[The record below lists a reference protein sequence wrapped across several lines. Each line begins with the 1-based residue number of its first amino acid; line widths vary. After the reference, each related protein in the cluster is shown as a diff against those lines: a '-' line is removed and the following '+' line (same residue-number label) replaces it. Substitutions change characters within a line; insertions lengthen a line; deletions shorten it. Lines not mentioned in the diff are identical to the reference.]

1 MNNKVKYKQS
11 FADALDVKLDVLKE
25 TLKYNEIAEWDSIG
39 HMTLISKLEEEFS
52 PLLLSIFFD
61 ITLQP
66 ISIGIALN
74 FIVILLMLFC
84 SALISGAEVA
94 YFSLTPNDVE
104 DLNQEKS
111 KKALLTLKLLE
122 KPNKLLATIL
132 ITNNFINIGII
143 ILSTYLTASIFQF
156 PENSIME
163 FMFQI
168 VVITFVIVLFG
179 EITPKIY
186 ANRNALWFSKW
197 MSIPLNLSSKL
208 FSPLSYL
215 LTSSTAFIDKRLK
228 RKKEVVSMDEIAE
241 ALELTTETDP
251 NEEEQKI
258 LKSIVEFGNID
269 VKEIMKSRVDVV
281 AIEQK
286 LLFEKVIDLVVDSG
300 FSRIPVYK
308 ENFDDVIGIL
318 YVKDLIPHLDQKSDF
333 KWQDLI
339 RSAYFVPETK
349 MINDLLKEFQDKKIH
364 LAIVVDEY
372 GGTSGIVTLEDIL
385 EEIVGDITDEFDDD
399 GNIFSVLD
407 DYNFIF
413 EGKISLN
420 DFLKTVKGEIDYFDG
435 VKGDSDSLA
444 GLILEL
450 KGGIPSKGEIIKF
463 APYIFTI
470 ESSDSRKIK
479 RIKVQI
485 KKDE

>member
-1 MNNKVKYKQS
+1 
-11 FADALDVKLDVLKE
+11 
-25 TLKYNEIAEWDSIG
+25 
-39 HMTLISKLEEEFS
+39 LEEEFS

-179 EITPKIY
+179 EITPKVY

-339 RSAYFVPETK
+339 RSAYYVPETK
-349 MINDLLKEFQDKKIH
+349 MISDLLKEFQYKKIH

-399 GNIFSVLD
+399 GNVFSILD
-407 DYNFIF
+407 EHNFIF

-420 DFLKTVKGEIDYFDG
+420 DFLKTVKGETDYFDD

-450 KGGIPSKGEIIKF
+450 KGVIPNKGEVIKF

>member
-1 MNNKVKYKQS
+1 M
-11 FADALDVKLDVLKE
+11 
-25 TLKYNEIAEWDSIG
+25 
-39 HMTLISKLEEEFS
+39 EEEFS

-94 YFSLTPNDVE
+94 YFSLTPNNVKY
-104 DLNQEKS
+104 LNQEKS

-143 ILSTYLTASIFQF
+143 ILSTYFTASIFQSL
-156 PENSIME
+156 ENSIME

-168 VVITFVIVLFG
+168 VVITFIIVLFG
-179 EITPKIY
+179 EITPKVY

-215 LTSSTAFIDKRLK
+215 LTSSTSFIDKRLK

-241 ALELTTETDP
+241 ALELTAETDP

-333 KWQDLI
+333 KWQNLI

-349 MINDLLKEFQDKKIH
+349 MISDLLKEFQDKKIH

-399 GNIFSVLD
+399 GNVFSILD
-407 DYNFIF
+407 EHNFIF

-420 DFLKTVKGEIDYFDG
+420 DFLKTVKGETDYFDD

-444 GLILEL
+444 GLISEL
-450 KGGIPSKGEIIKF
+450 KGAIPKKGEVIKF

-470 ESSDSRKIK
+470 ESSDRRKIK

>member
-1 MNNKVKYKQS
+1 M
-11 FADALDVKLDVLKE
+11 
-25 TLKYNEIAEWDSIG
+25 
-39 HMTLISKLEEEFS
+39 EEEFS

-66 ISIGIALN
+66 ISIGIAFN

-179 EITPKIY
+179 EITPKVY

-208 FSPLSYL
+208 FSPLSHL

-228 RKKEVVSMDEIAE
+228 RKKEVVSMDELAE

-339 RSAYFVPETK
+339 RSAYYVPETK
-349 MINDLLKEFQDKKIH
+349 MISDLLKEFQYKKIH

-399 GNIFSVLD
+399 GNVFSILD
-407 DYNFIF
+407 EHNFIF

-420 DFLKTVKGEIDYFDG
+420 DFLKTVKGETDYFDD

-450 KGGIPSKGEIIKF
+450 KGVIPNKGEVIKF

>member
-1 MNNKVKYKQS
+1 M
-11 FADALDVKLDVLKE
+11 
-25 TLKYNEIAEWDSIG
+25 
-39 HMTLISKLEEEFS
+39 EEEFS

-66 ISIGIALN
+66 ISIGIAFN

-179 EITPKIY
+179 EITPKVY

-228 RKKEVVSMDEIAE
+228 RKKEVVSMDELAE

-339 RSAYFVPETK
+339 RSAYYVPETK
-349 MINDLLKEFQDKKIH
+349 MISDLLKEFQYKKIH

-399 GNIFSVLD
+399 GNVFSILD
-407 DYNFIF
+407 EHNFIF

-420 DFLKTVKGEIDYFDG
+420 DFLKTVKGETDYFDD

-450 KGGIPSKGEIIKF
+450 KGVIPNKGEVIKF

>member
-1 MNNKVKYKQS
+1 I
-11 FADALDVKLDVLKE
+11 
-25 TLKYNEIAEWDSIG
+25 TP
-39 HMTLISKLEEEFS
+39 KLEEEFS

-179 EITPKIY
+179 EITPKVY

-450 KGGIPSKGEIIKF
+450 KGVIPSKGEIIKF

>member
-1 MNNKVKYKQS
+1 M
-11 FADALDVKLDVLKE
+11 
-25 TLKYNEIAEWDSIG
+25 
-39 HMTLISKLEEEFS
+39 EEEFS

-66 ISIGIALN
+66 ISIGIAFN

-179 EITPKIY
+179 EITPKVY

-208 FSPLSYL
+208 FSPLSHL

-228 RKKEVVSMDEIAE
+228 RKKEVVSMDELAE

-349 MINDLLKEFQDKKIH
+349 MISDLLKEFQYKKIH

-399 GNIFSVLD
+399 GNVFSILD
-407 DYNFIF
+407 EHNFIF

-420 DFLKTVKGEIDYFDG
+420 DFLKTVKGETDYFDD

-450 KGGIPSKGEIIKF
+450 KGVIPNKGEVIKF

>member
-1 MNNKVKYKQS
+1 M
-11 FADALDVKLDVLKE
+11 
-25 TLKYNEIAEWDSIG
+25 
-39 HMTLISKLEEEFS
+39 EEEFS

-179 EITPKIY
+179 EITPKVY

-241 ALELTTETDP
+241 ALELITETDP

-286 LLFEKVIDLVVDSG
+286 LLFEKVIELVVDSG

-318 YVKDLIPHLDQKSDF
+318 YVKDLISHLDQKSDF

-399 GNIFSVLD
+399 GNFFSVLD
-407 DYNFIF
+407 EHNFIF

-420 DFLKTVKGEIDYFDG
+420 DFLKTVKGETDYFDD

-450 KGGIPSKGEIIKF
+450 KGVIPNKGEVIKF

>member
-1 MNNKVKYKQS
+1 M
-11 FADALDVKLDVLKE
+11 
-25 TLKYNEIAEWDSIG
+25 
-39 HMTLISKLEEEFS
+39 EEEFS

-179 EITPKIY
+179 EITPKVY

-450 KGGIPSKGEIIKF
+450 KGVIPSKGEIIKF

-470 ESSDSRKIK
+470 ESSDSRKTK

>member
-1 MNNKVKYKQS
+1 M
-11 FADALDVKLDVLKE
+11 
-25 TLKYNEIAEWDSIG
+25 
-39 HMTLISKLEEEFS
+39 EEEFS
-52 PLLLSIFFD
+52 PLLLSLFFD

-66 ISIGIALN
+66 ISIGIVLN

-94 YFSLTPNDVE
+94 YFSLAPNDVE
-104 DLNQEKS
+104 SLNNDKS
-111 KKALLTLKLLE
+111 KKARLTLKLLE

-132 ITNNFINIGII
+132 ITNNFINISII
-143 ILSTYLTASIFQF
+143 ILSAYLTASVFRF
-156 PENSIME
+156 PENSIIE
-163 FMFQI
+163 IIIQI

-179 EITPKIY
+179 EITPKVY
-186 ANRNALWFSKW
+186 ANRNALVFSKW
-197 MSIPLNLSSKL
+197 MSIPLNLSSKI
-208 FSPLSYL
+208 FSPLSFI
-215 LTSSTAFIDKRLK
+215 LTSSTRFIDKRFK
-228 RKKEVVSMDEIAE
+228 QKKEVVSMDEIAE
-241 ALELTTETDP
+241 ALQLTTASQQ

-258 LKSIVEFGNID
+258 LKSIVKFGNID

-281 AIEQK
+281 AIDENI
-286 LLFEKVIDLVVDSG
+286 LFEKVIELVVDSG

-308 ENFDDVIGIL
+308 EKFDDVIGIL
-318 YVKDLIPHLDQKSDF
+318 YVKDLIPHLDKKSDF

-349 MINDLLKEFQDKKIH
+349 MISDLLKEFQDKKIH

-420 DFLKTVKGEIDYFDG
+420 DFLKTVKGETDYFDD

-450 KGGIPSKGEIIKF
+450 KGMIPKKGDIIKF

>member
-1 MNNKVKYKQS
+1 M
-11 FADALDVKLDVLKE
+11 
-25 TLKYNEIAEWDSIG
+25 
-39 HMTLISKLEEEFS
+39 EEEFS

-179 EITPKIY
+179 EITPKVY

-241 ALELTTETDP
+241 ALELITETDP

-286 LLFEKVIDLVVDSG
+286 LLFEKVIELVVDSG

-318 YVKDLIPHLDQKSDF
+318 YVKDLISHLDQKSDF

-399 GNIFSVLD
+399 GNFFSVLD
-407 DYNFIF
+407 EYNFIF

-420 DFLKTVKGEIDYFDG
+420 DFLKTVKGETDYFDD

-450 KGGIPSKGEIIKF
+450 KGVIPNKGEVIKF

>member
-1 MNNKVKYKQS
+1 
-11 FADALDVKLDVLKE
+11 
-25 TLKYNEIAEWDSIG
+25 
-39 HMTLISKLEEEFS
+39 LEEEFS
-52 PLLLSIFFD
+52 PLLLSIFFN

-179 EITPKIY
+179 EITPKVY

-300 FSRIPVYK
+300 FSRIPIYK

-399 GNIFSVLD
+399 GNFFSVLD
-407 DYNFIF
+407 EYNFIF

-420 DFLKTVKGEIDYFDG
+420 DFLKTVKGETDYFDD

-450 KGGIPSKGEIIKF
+450 KGVIPNKGEVIKF

>member
-1 MNNKVKYKQS
+1 M
-11 FADALDVKLDVLKE
+11 
-25 TLKYNEIAEWDSIG
+25 
-39 HMTLISKLEEEFS
+39 EEEFS
-52 PLLLSIFFD
+52 PLLLSIFFN

-179 EITPKIY
+179 EITPKVY

-286 LLFEKVIDLVVDSG
+286 LLFEKVIELVVDSG

-318 YVKDLIPHLDQKSDF
+318 YVKDLISHLDQKSDF

-399 GNIFSVLD
+399 GNFFSVLD
-407 DYNFIF
+407 EYNFIF

-420 DFLKTVKGEIDYFDG
+420 DFLKTVKGETDYFDD

-450 KGGIPSKGEIIKF
+450 KGVIPNKGEVIKF

>member
-1 MNNKVKYKQS
+1 M
-11 FADALDVKLDVLKE
+11 
-25 TLKYNEIAEWDSIG
+25 
-39 HMTLISKLEEEFS
+39 EEEFS

-66 ISIGIALN
+66 ISIGIVLN

-179 EITPKIY
+179 EITPKVY

-215 LTSSTAFIDKRLK
+215 LTSSTAFFDKRLK

-450 KGGIPSKGEIIKF
+450 RGVIPSKGEIIKF

>member
-1 MNNKVKYKQS
+1 
-11 FADALDVKLDVLKE
+11 
-25 TLKYNEIAEWDSIG
+25 
-39 HMTLISKLEEEFS
+39 LEEEFS

-66 ISIGIALN
+66 ISIGIVLN

-179 EITPKIY
+179 EITPKVY

-269 VKEIMKSRVDVV
+269 VKEIMKSRIDVV

-399 GNIFSVLD
+399 GNFFSVLD
-407 DYNFIF
+407 EYNFIF

-420 DFLKTVKGEIDYFDG
+420 DFLKTVKGETDYFDD

-450 KGGIPSKGEIIKF
+450 KGVIPNKGEVIKF